1 MRIAHAASV
10 EWAGVSRHRD
20 TTIVFKRLLTGPVG
34 TADNFELSLV
44 RMDGRYTT
52 PRHRHNYDQ
61 IRFPLEGALN
71 YAPGRDMHPGSIG
84 YFPEGTPYGP
94 QDVPAGGVS
103 MALQFGGD
111 SGQGMLT
118 YDQLGA
124 ASKALSE
131 VGQFEKGVY
140 TRVMPDGRKINLDG
154 FEAVW
159 QQATGAPLVYPAA
172 RYEEP
177 VIMKPDAFAWSAE
190 GKGVARRHLGTFG
203 ERGVVIE
210 QAKLEGGQLTLSPAH
225 RLLGFVRVGAGQLGG
240 QALAEHDGF
249 ELLAG
254 ESATLS
260 GGGLEVLL
268 MTLPTAAR
276 ASASAAA

>member
-1 MRIAHAASV
+1 MRIAHAASID
-10 EWAGVSRHRD
+10 WAGVSRHRD
-20 TTIVFKRLLTGPVG
+20 TTIVFKRLLTGPAG
-34 TADNFELSLV
+34 TPDNFELSLV

-61 IRFPLEGALN
+61 IRVPLEGVLN
-71 YAPGRDMHPGSIG
+71 YAPGKDLHPGSIG

-131 VGQFEKGVY
+131 VGVFEKGVY
-140 TRVMPDGRKINLDG
+140 TRVMPDGSKINLDG

-177 VIMKPDAFAWSAE
+177 VVMKADAFAWGAA

-203 ERGVVIE
+203 ERGLSIE
-210 QAKLEGGQLTLSPAH
+210 QVKLDRGQTVLGAAH
-225 RLLGFVRVGAGQLGG
+225 RLLGFVRAGAGQLGG
-240 QALAEHDGF
+240 QALAAHDGF
-249 ELLAG
+249 EILAG
-254 ESATLS
+254 ESAVMS
-260 GGGLEVLL
+260 GGLEVIL
-268 MTLPTAAR
+268 MTLPSAAR
-276 ASASAAA
+276 AGASAAA